1 MNEEAREDER
11 EYINT
16 AHFITRIDSSKCE
29 KICEHILE
37 HTDDTIET
45 TTDSESLTYSKILH
59 LSSQTE
65 SYKLFSHKKPDEHSY
80 IIREILATEETFL
93 NLIRML
99 IDDYLTPLSNVM
111 TSDEK
116 KSTMRID
123 IDAVFK
129 LHKLLYQK
137 LFEACLC
144 KRGRTAR
151 VCHVFSLMQ
160 KLFMKT
166 YVDYFLCI
174 QGISFVFNS

>member
-1 MNEEAREDER
+1 MGLSW
-11 EYINT
+11 IV
-16 AHFITRIDSSKCE
+16 FLCGLW
-29 KICEHILE
+29 ICEHILLKP
-37 HTDDTIET
+37 TNDIET
-45 TTDSESLTYSKILH
+45 ESENVTYNKILQ

-80 IIREILATEETFL
+80 VIREILATEETFL

-116 KSTMRID
+116 KSTLRIN
-123 IDAVFK
+123 IDALYK

-137 LFEACLC
+137 LFEACVC
-144 KRGRTAR
+144 KRGRTTR

-160 KLFMKT
+160 KLFMKI

-174 QGISFVFNS
+174 QGISFVYI